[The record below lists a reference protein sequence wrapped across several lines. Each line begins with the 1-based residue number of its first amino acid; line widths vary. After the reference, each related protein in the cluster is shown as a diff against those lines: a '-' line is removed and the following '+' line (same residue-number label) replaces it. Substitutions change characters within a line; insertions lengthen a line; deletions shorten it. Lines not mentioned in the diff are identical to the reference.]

1 MTISNKTTLK
11 TYFETNDKPTQSQ
24 FADFIDSCLNLAET
38 SSQTIL
44 SNVTVSGN
52 LSVTGI
58 VSAGTLSLNSL
69 STGIVSASNINA
81 TGTLKIDGASTLTGA
96 QTLTGATTFGS
107 TVAGFST
114 LFNNQVGTSYT
125 FVSSDTGKTVTFNN
139 GSTVS
144 AMLPNNMGLGFTC
157 EVIQLG
163 AGQVSF
169 FVNSGATLQ
178 NRSSQTKLAGLYAAG
193 RLSVLSVGA
202 GASATYNLAGDT
214 GA

>member
-1 MTISNKTTLK
+1 MTISTKTTLK
-11 TYFETNDKPTQSQ
+11 TYFETNDKPSQSQ

-38 SSQTIL
+38 SSQTVVGSI
-44 SNVTVSGN
+44 SVSGN
-52 LSVTGI
+52 LTVAGT
-58 VSAGTLSLNSL
+58 VSAGTLSLASL

-81 TGTLKIDGASTLTGA
+81 TGTLKVDGATTLGSTVTLTGA
-96 QTLTGATTFGS
+96 ATFGS

-125 FVSSDTGKTVTFNN
+125 FVSSDCGKTVTFTN

-193 RLSVLSVGA
+193 RLSVVSVGA
-202 GASATYNLAGDT
+202 GTSATYNLAGDT
-214 GA
+214 G